1 MTPKKPE
8 VMADVRFENPRSGEE
23 RGFRGDMTI
32 VRSTHGITSVRQT
45 VCVSNDIAVHALE
58 VDVQPG
64 PAWAQVASESHAR
77 LSIVLDAI
85 GGGRI
90 ESRLKRDQAPANGPF
105 TMNFAPPGAEVWGYS
120 EGIRRVRDIRL
131 DFDLARVSEAVG
143 EKLTMP
149 EPRVFR
155 NDRLRH
161 LARCLAAECEKPDRF
176 SRLYIDTLTLAAC
189 IDFLRLGQ
197 QGSDRAARRL
207 PPRQLRRVT
216 EYVIEHLSE
225 AVRLREL
232 SAIAGLSPSQFGRVF
247 KASTGLSPHPWQL
260 TARNYQGPGTPAV
273 RLATSLG
280 DRARHRLRGAKPFRP
295 SVQERDWLIAGRM
308 AARAPTTGSV
318 KISVNVQDLLDD
330 MSIDLGQV
338 EERGDHPIRLRRC
351 GRRRQRHQDLRFVVR
366 GGRGD
371 SRRRVGNGIP

>member
-1 MTPKKPE
+1 MA
-8 VMADVRFENPRSGEE
+8 MADAPSRDSRAEDGNR
-23 RGFRGDMTI
+23 FRGDNTI
-32 VRSTHGITSVRQT
+32 VRSTHGIEAVRQVT
-45 VCVSNDIAVHALE
+45 CVSNGIAVHAIE

-64 PAWAQVASESHAR
+64 PAWAQVASKSHAR

-90 ESRLKRDQAPANGPF
+90 ESRLKRDQAPENGPF

-143 EKLTMP
+143 ETLTMP
-149 EPRVFR
+149 EPRVFH

-161 LARCLAAECEKPDRF
+161 LARCLAAECENPDRF

-197 QGSDRAARRL
+197 DGSDRAARRL

-225 AVRLREL
+225 TVRLGQL
-232 SAIAGLSPSQFGRVF
+232 SAIVGLSQSQFGRAF
-247 KASTGLSPHPWQL
+247 KASTGLSPHRWQL
-260 TARNYQGPGTPAV
+260 NARITKAQELLLSGALSLSEVALVTGFAEQSHFTRVFKSVTGTSPAV
-273 RLATSLG
+273 WR
-280 DRARHRLRGAKPFRP
+280 REHRRP
-295 SVQERDWLIAGRM
+295 
-308 AARAPTTGSV
+308 
-318 KISVNVQDLLDD
+318 
-330 MSIDLGQV
+330 
-338 EERGDHPIRLRRC
+338 
-351 GRRRQRHQDLRFVVR
+351 
-366 GGRGD
+366 D
-371 SRRRVGNGIP
+371 SPKSA

>member
-1 MTPKKPE
+1 
-8 VMADVRFENPRSGEE
+8 
-23 RGFRGDMTI
+23 
-32 VRSTHGITSVRQT
+32 
-45 VCVSNDIAVHALE
+45 
-58 VDVQPG
+58 VQPG

-90 ESRLKRDQAPANGPF
+90 ESRLKRDRAPANGPF

-131 DFDLARVSEAVG
+131 DFDLARVAEAVG

-197 QGSDRAARRL
+197 EGSDRAARRL

-225 AVRLREL
+225 AVRLGEL
-232 SAIAGLSPSQFGRVF
+232 SAIVGLSQSQFGRAF
-247 KASTGLSPHPWQL
+247 KASTGLSPHQWQL
-260 TARNYQGPGTPAV
+260 NARITKAQELLLSGALSLSEVALITGFAEQSHFTRVFKSVTGTSPAAW
-273 RLATSLG
+273 R
-280 DRARHRLRGAKPFRP
+280 REHRRP
-295 SVQERDWLIAGRM
+295 DPSKSA
-308 AARAPTTGSV
+308 
-318 KISVNVQDLLDD
+318 
-330 MSIDLGQV
+330 
-338 EERGDHPIRLRRC
+338 
-351 GRRRQRHQDLRFVVR
+351 
-366 GGRGD
+366 
-371 SRRRVGNGIP
+371 

>member
-1 MTPKKPE
+1 MA
-8 VMADVRFENPRSGEE
+8 MADAPSKDSRGEDGS
-23 RGFRGDMTI
+23 RFRGDNTI
-32 VRSTHGITSVRQT
+32 VRSTHGIEAVRQVT
-45 VCVSNDIAVHALE
+45 CVSNGIAVHALE
-58 VDVQPG
+58 VDVLPG

-90 ESRLKRDQAPANGPF
+90 ESRLKRNQAPADGPF

-131 DFDLARVSEAVG
+131 DFDLARVAEAVG

-155 NDRLRH
+155 SERLRY

-176 SRLYIDTLTLAAC
+176 SRLYIDSLTLAAC

-197 QGSDRAARRL
+197 EGPTRRAGRL
-207 PPRQLRRVT
+207 TPRQLRRVT

-232 SAIAGLSPSQFGRVF
+232 SAIAGLSPSRFGRVF
-247 KASTGLSPHPWQL
+247 KASTGLSPHQWQL
-260 TARNYQGPGTPAV
+260 
-273 RLATSLG
+273 
-280 DRARHRLRGAKPFRP
+280 
-295 SVQERDWLIAGRM
+295 
-308 AARAPTTGSV
+308 AARITKAQELLLSDSLPLSEIALVTGFAEQSHFTRVFRNVTGS
-318 KISVNVQDLLDD
+318 S
-330 MSIDLGQV
+330 
-338 EERGDHPIRLRRC
+338 PAAWRREH
-351 GRRRQRHQDLRFVVR
+351 RRPDP
-366 GGRGD
+366 
-371 SRRRVGNGIP
+371 SKSA